1 MQIVITE
8 VASLTIA
15 HQDPATLRDLLA
27 AGKKVPAKATT
38 LLMQDH
44 SAVKAMYRQ
53 YQAESDGGTKSLLA
67 RQICTSLTVHAVVE
81 EEVVYPEAS
90 RTLED
95 DEMVMEAADEHGE
108 DESGDR
114 QDRRRHSGR
123 QIHDP
128 RHEEADANRRASR
141 RGRRVRDVPGPSS
154 IRPGPL

>member
-8 VASLTIA
+8 VAFLTIA
-15 HQDPATLRDLLA
+15 HQNPATLRDLLA

-81 EEVVYPEAS
+81 EDVVYPEAS

-108 DESGDR
+108 MKV
-114 QDRRRHSGR
+114 
-123 QIHDP
+123 QIAKIVGGIA
-128 RHEEADANRRASR
+128 AD
-141 RGRRVRDVPGPSS
+141 
-154 IRPGPL
+154 